1 MISVVY
7 FVFFFKQKTAYE
19 MRISDWSSDVCSSD
33 LDKWSG
39 ALAGVQV
46 SSVAVGGSAAPNSPS
61 LTATWGKGR
70 TLWFSFIGTA
80 DDDAA
85 VTAYPADYEGGVNTL
100 SGASINDGG
109 AVASA
114 RRAQEVAT
122 ENPGAAPLNAVDA
135 WGAVTVALRPR

>member
-1 MISVVY
+1 M
-7 FVFFFKQKTAYE
+7 
-19 MRISDWSSDVCSSD
+19 
-33 LDKWSG
+33 
-39 ALAGVQV
+39 
-46 SSVAVGGSAAPNSPS
+46 AAPNSPS
-61 LTATWGKGR
+61 RTAAWGKGR
-70 TLWFSFIGTA
+70 TLLFSFIGTA

-122 ENPGAAPLNAVDA
+122 ENPGAATLNAVDA
-135 WGAVTVALRPR
+135 WGAVTVARSEERRLGKEWVRTVRSGGVAKP